1 MTRHTTRTGK
11 GQIHRQRPAN
21 MQSQRRQLLASGIT
35 LTGALAVP
43 ALLSRPASAAESI
56 SGRLQQLG
64 ISLPEVPP
72 PVANYV
78 PFLLQDQ
85 FVYIAGQIPF
95 LDGVLIH
102 PGSVPNEV
110 SIENGRAAARQCGI
124 NILAALSGALNGNLD
139 RVRQCMRLDGFVASA
154 AGFTQQ
160 PAIVNGASDLMVDV
174 FGAAGRHTR
183 TAVGVSELP
192 LNACVEV
199 AAVFIVD

>member
-1 MTRHTTRTGK
+1 MAEHTSNGNGPDHCQQCSTL
-11 GQIHRQRPAN
+11 
-21 MQSQRRQLLASGIT
+21 QSQRRRLLTGGVSLA
-35 LTGALAVP
+35 GALAVP
-43 ALLSRPASAAESI
+43 TLLSRPVRAAESI

-95 LDGVLIH
+95 LDGVLMH

-124 NILAALSGALNGNLD
+124 NILAALNGALEGNLD

-199 AAVFIVD
+199 AAVFVVD

>member
-1 MTRHTTRTGK
+1 MAEHTTSTKIERTL
-11 GQIHRQRPAN
+11 RQCPTRLL
-21 MQSQRRQLLASGIT
+21 SQRRRLLAGGVT
-35 LTGALAVP
+35 LAGSLAIP
-43 ALLSRPASAAESI
+43 ALLSRPVKAAESV

-64 ISLPEVPP
+64 ISLPAVPP

-78 PFLLQDQ
+78 PYLLQDQ

-110 SIENGRAAARQCGI
+110 SVENGRAAARQCGI
-124 NILAALSGALNGNLD
+124 NILAALNGALDGNLD

-174 FGAAGRHTR
+174 FGTAGRHTR